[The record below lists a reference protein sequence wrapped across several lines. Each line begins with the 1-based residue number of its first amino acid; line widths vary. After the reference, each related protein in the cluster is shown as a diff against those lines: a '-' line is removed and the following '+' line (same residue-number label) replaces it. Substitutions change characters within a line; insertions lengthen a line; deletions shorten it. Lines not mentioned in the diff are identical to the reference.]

1 MKQKIL
7 SLIIILMVGTQPLF
21 PFEWEED
28 TLTKEVNFSNKWTML
43 NKKVRLGASMLPWKP
58 LTVWSNVRI
67 VLTIYIVSWLEK
79 MTMYM
84 VHLTFLMKNTKLR

>member
-28 TLTKEVNFSNKWTML
+28 TLTKEVDFSEEVDNVEQEGEAWC
-43 NKKVRLGASMLPWKP
+43 VYASME
-58 LTVWSNVRI
+58 TVWSNVRI